1 MKHFVHKQEGL
12 TFVELILY
20 MGVSSTILL
29 VIVALFAVMLQ
40 TQMKQQAIAAVE
52 IEGSQAMQTMATAIR
67 NATVI
72 NTPTTNTSGSTLSV
86 GSYTAALD
94 PTTFDVSQGTLRM
107 REGTGSYVALTSAQ
121 TTVKSI
127 TFKNISPTGTPGT
140 VQITLNL
147 DHVNQGKNAAFSYPQ
162 TFYITASLRQP

>member
-1 MKHFVHKQEGL
+1 MKHIWHKQEGL

-29 VIVALFAVMLQ
+29 VIVALFSVMLQ
-40 TQMKQQAIAAVE
+40 TQIRQQAIASVE

-72 NTPTTNTSGSTLSV
+72 NSPTTNTSGSSLSI
-86 GSYTAALD
+86 GSYTPTSD
-94 PTTFDVSQGTLRM
+94 PTIFDVSQGTLRM
-107 REGTGSYVALTSAQ
+107 REGSGSYVALTSSQ

-127 TFKNISPTGTPGT
+127 TFKNITPTGTPGT
-140 VQITLNL
+140 IQITLNL
-147 DHVNQGKNAAFSYPQ
+147 DHVNPRNNAAFGYPQ